1 MAHTNS
7 FLKSFREIMMKS
19 PDVFSKVTC
28 TVLAIFIFEV
38 VLYQAKA
45 EPIRIELR
53 EWESRKALHLVSA
66 EKSYEFE
73 LNDRY
78 QQAVTPLSLE
88 GWWYEAERN
97 EYTIGGLTF
106 TVSES
111 GSIEILKAEEIQA
124 HFKTAGR
131 VHVNDSRVELNFSSF
146 DVEAGTLAV
155 EGDVRA
161 EAFSYNGALFQN
173 TRKLQGKSFSVSSTQ
188 FKNTGG
194 NLEFLSNII
203 LEVGEGF
210 DNTDGKIHA
219 RGGVVLQTKDLQNEN
234 GSISGIETTQVSC
247 SGNLTGKN
255 GHIGANGK
263 TVLSLLTPTT
273 VEHLGKV
280 QGTTVEFQDKSD
292 SPMTVIR
299 DGGFFAEEEVLLKA
313 RSLEIPGVIIQ
324 SPLLELQVLDF
335 LIDNIP
341 SSERTIVRL
350 DSDQDFSL
358 THSYRTAGTFE
369 FWQTGLLD
377 VTSVEE
383 AMDHLYGDGSGDLP
397 DSRQQI
403 RLKATVQADKGLH
416 FYTPEARIQLGDND
430 LEEMPEFLLQ
440 NSFLRGYANTFD
452 LEKAILATVNAFVHA
467 PKGISVGRL
476 ITDPTRRNFVT
487 IYSHGQYS
495 KSLNLGGNVEN
506 PVFHFLGQEVRSEV
520 YDGQHLFTFPIA
532 ISNGSTLLV
541 NEKSEFRGPLF
552 NRGHFETRD
561 LEIDSPR
568 DSDCEAGIIHVANNF
583 ELNGGGNLHLRRH
596 IGRVDFTYY
605 CYSNGM
611 RSAHPNSN
619 FSFASSDP
627 AELRVQGAL
636 STNQGSTVKNEAS
649 ILYAHQESP
658 EVIIQLEDFEAS
670 LFQKFFSEFDIQEK
684 GLLLGLL
691 NMESVPKIL
700 MEKTLTRPVSGTIN
714 STMRNRAEAHCFLY
728 RSNGFAG
735 AQQIFPAQ
743 TSTSKEIITAS
754 HTLQGQIS
762 TPGLLITVGEKGL
775 ELGSPNPYYIEPR
788 DPIRD
793 LMSNG
798 LNLHTTRIAD
808 NLREAIARAT
818 TPQVFF
824 KFSPR
829 YWFDELQAQNFH
841 RNIAG
846 AVFVRTPAGKFERA
860 RPNSLFSISPSILL
874 GSVRSEC
881 QEVLMRGYIYDNR
894 PIDMELLKELHF
906 NMREYLE
913 HIGMEHANLEQ
924 ALVLQNAQFPVSTKP
939 MIFYQS
945 LLNEENLEEL
955 SPYVVFPPAM
965 LEEAR
970 SARGGNVRTHFLG
983 IFPAHY
989 GVEEMIYHS
998 ANNPPLQQ
1006 ALLEF
1011 AHRNP
1016 STILALEERAQD
1028 VVRLRLEQELG
1039 E

>member
-1 MAHTNS
+1 M
-7 FLKSFREIMMKS
+7 FLNIGQIKRILASIIF
-19 PDVFSKVTC
+19 
-28 TVLAIFIFEV
+28 AIFVFEV

-45 EPIRIELR
+45 ESIRIELR
-53 EWESRKALHLVSA
+53 EEECRKALHLVQA
-66 EKSYEFE
+66 EKTYELE

-78 QQAVTPLSLE
+78 QLAVSTLSLE

-173 TRKLQGKSFSVSSTQ
+173 TRKLQGKSFSVFSTQ

-263 TVLSLLTPTT
+263 TILSLLTSTT

-292 SPMTVIR
+292 NPKTVIK

-324 SPLLELQVLDF
+324 SPLLELQVQDF
-335 LIDNIP
+335 LIDTIP

-350 DSDQDFSL
+350 DSEQDFAL
-358 THSYRTAGTFE
+358 MHPYRTTGSFE
-369 FWQTGLLD
+369 FWQTGLLN
-377 VTSVEE
+377 VTSVEA
-383 AMDHLYGDGSGDLP
+383 AMEHLYGDGSGDLP
-397 DSRQQI
+397 APKQQI
-403 RLKATVQADKGLH
+403 RLQAAVQADKGLH

-430 LEEMPEFLLQ
+430 LAEMPEFLLQ

-452 LEKAILATVNAFVHA
+452 LEKAVLATVNAFVRA
-467 PKGISVGRL
+467 PKGIYVGRL
-476 ITDPTRRNFVT
+476 ITDPTRRNFST
-487 IYSHGQYS
+487 IFSHGQSSSFHPLSRYI
-495 KSLNLGGNVEN
+495 NN
-506 PVFHFLGQEVRSEV
+506 PVFDFLGQQIRSGI
-520 YDGQHLFTFPIA
+520 YDGQHLFTLPIA
-532 ISNGSTLLV
+532 ISNGSTLSV
-541 NEKSEFRGPLF
+541 IEKSEFKGPLF
-552 NRGHFETRD
+552 NRGHFFTEN
-561 LEIDSPR
+561 LEIFTPR
-568 DSDCEAGIIHVANNF
+568 DSFCEASEIHVENNF
-583 ELNGGGNLHLRRH
+583 GLNGGGSFHLRRH
-596 IGRVDFTYY
+596 IGNITFTYRVRRRDAEQHSSFNY
-605 CYSNGM
+605 VSSGPSNLQIEGEL
-611 RSAHPNSN
+611 
-619 FSFASSDP
+619 FSDQESSI
-627 AELRVQGAL
+627 
-636 STNQGSTVKNEAS
+636 TNKGC
-649 ILYAHQESP
+649 ILYMYKKSP
-658 EVIIQLEDFEAS
+658 LIALQTSDCEAS
-670 LFQKFFSEFDIQEK
+670 LFQKFFSISDVQEK
-684 GLLLGLL
+684 RILELVD
-691 NMESVPKIL
+691 SKTFRSKIRFR
-700 MEKTLTRPVSGTIN
+700 EITYPFNCHREFAGCHAAS
-714 STMRNRAEAHCFLY
+714 SFLC
-728 RSNGFAG
+728 RSNNFAG
-735 AQQIFPAQ
+735 AQRVFPAQ
-743 TSTSKEIITAS
+743 QSTSTETITAS

-762 TPGLLITVGEKGL
+762 TPGLLITVGDEGL
-775 ELGSPNPYYIEPR
+775 KLGSPNPYYIEPR

-793 LMSNG
+793 LMSNR
-798 LNLHTTRIAD
+798 LNLHTTRIAE
-808 NLREAIARAT
+808 NLREDIARAT

-846 AVFVRTPAGKFERA
+846 AVFVRTPTGKFERA

-894 PIDMELLKELHF
+894 PIDMELIKELHF
-906 NMREYLE
+906 NMREYLD
-913 HIGMEHANLEQ
+913 HIGMEYADLEQ
-924 ALVLQNAQFPVSTKP
+924 ALVLQNAQFPVPTKP

-970 SARGGNVRTHFLG
+970 SARGGNIRTHFLG
-983 IFPAHY
+983 IFPAHH
-989 GVEEMIYHS
+989 GIEEMVRTS

-1011 AHRNP
+1011 AYRNP
-1016 STILALEERAQD
+1016 SKMLALEERAQE
-1028 VVRLRLEQELG
+1028 VVRLRLEQEQ
-1039 E
+1039 